1 MSTASVIR
9 MPESSERIDTSVRYV
24 KAYRA
29 AAGSI
34 SFGQFVKAAG
44 VVAAALMLVA
54 SIGFTERAP
63 EELLLGVFLAAAAGL
78 ALYSL
83 GAILSVQGY
92 MLRATLESG
101 ASSSPVANS
110 AGKGRTT
117 TPARSA

>member
-29 AAGSI
+29 AEGSI

-44 VVAAALMLVA
+44 VVAAAVMLVA
-54 SIGFTERAP
+54 TIGFTERAP

-83 GAILSVQGY
+83 GSILNVQGY

-101 ASSSPVANS
+101 ATFSTVANS
-110 AGKGRTT
+110 AANVRTGS
-117 TPARSA
+117 PARSA

>member
-29 AAGSI
+29 AEGSI
-34 SFGQFVKAAG
+34 SFGEFVKAAG
-44 VVAAALMLVA
+44 VLASALMLVA
-54 SIGFTERAP
+54 TIGFTERAP
-63 EELLLGVFLAAAAGL
+63 EELLLGVFMAAAAGL
-78 ALYSL
+78 GLYSL
-83 GAILSVQGY
+83 GAILSAQGY

-101 ASSSPVANS
+101 ASSSATISVAK
-110 AGKGRTT
+110 AP

>member
-29 AAGSI
+29 AEGSI

-54 SIGFTERAP
+54 TIGFTERAP
-63 EELLLGVFLAAAAGL
+63 EELLLGVFLAAVAGL

-83 GAILSVQGY
+83 GSILNVQGY

-101 ASSSPVANS
+101 ATFSTVANS
-110 AGKGRTT
+110 AANVRTGS
-117 TPARSA
+117 PARSA

>member
-1 MSTASVIR
+1 MGTASVIR
-9 MPESSERIDTSVRYV
+9 MPDSRESIDTSVRYE

-29 AAGSI
+29 AEGSI
-34 SFGQFVKAAG
+34 SFGDFVKAAG
-44 VVAAALMLVA
+44 VLAAALMLVA
-54 SIGFTERAP
+54 TIGFTERAP

-101 ASSSPVANS
+101 ASSSPAANS
-110 AGKGRTT
+110 AGKVRAA

>member
-1 MSTASVIR
+1 MNMASVIQ
-9 MPESSERIDTSVRYV
+9 MPPSSESIDTSVRYE

-29 AAGSI
+29 AEGSI
-34 SFGQFVKAAG
+34 SFGEFVKAAG
-44 VVAAALMLVA
+44 VLAAALMLVA
-54 SIGFTERAP
+54 TIGFTERAP

-101 ASSSPVANS
+101 ASSVPAANS
-110 AGKGRTT
+110 AGKARIAP
-117 TPARSA
+117 PARSA